1 VNVNQKAAI
10 DALFEKHGKRINATH
25 VISAARNS
33 RSPLHSAFTWDKV
46 KGWQKNLE
54 SEARILLCQ
63 YWEITMIDDKP
74 VRSRAIVSLRSER
87 KHGGGYRRVSDV
99 LSTAA
104 LRAQMLEDA
113 LAELAYYES
122 KYRTLT
128 ELAAVFEAAAKVR
141 ASARKKKAA

>member
-1 VNVNQKAAI
+1 MNVRQKAAI
-10 DALFEKHGKRINATH
+10 DALFVKHGKRINARH
-25 VISAARNS
+25 VIDAARHS
-33 RSPLHSAFTWDKV
+33 RSPLHDAFTWNKI

-63 YWEITMIDDKP
+63 YWEVTMIDDKP
-74 VRSRAIVSLRSER
+74 VRSRAIVSLRNER
-87 KHGGGYRRVSDV
+87 QHGGGYRRVSDV
-99 LSTAA
+99 LSQAE

-128 ELAAVFEAAAKVR
+128 ELAGVFEAAAKVR
-141 ASARKKKAA
+141 DRARKKKAA